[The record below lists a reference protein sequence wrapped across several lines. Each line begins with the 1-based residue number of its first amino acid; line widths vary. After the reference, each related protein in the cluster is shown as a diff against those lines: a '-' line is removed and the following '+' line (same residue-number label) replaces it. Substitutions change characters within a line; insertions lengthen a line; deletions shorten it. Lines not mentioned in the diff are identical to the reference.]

1 MANGQRCV
9 KIVHV
14 SENENK
20 VKFSHTF
27 FMNVKS
33 ELSSSRWKRP
43 ATNEKRK
50 KQGAVI
56 S

>member
-1 MANGQRCV
+1 MREDCLV
-9 KIVHV
+9 F
-14 SENENK
+14 ENDNN
-20 VKFSHTF
+20 VKFSLTF

-33 ELSSSRWKRP
+33 ELSFSRWKRP
-43 ATNEKRK
+43 ATNEKDK

>member
-1 MANGQRCV
+1 M

-43 ATNEKRK
+43 ATNEKSE